1 MNHVQTLE
9 KLKSMR
15 LFGMERAFQTTLETR
30 TDYTPDQMI
39 TYLVETEWEDRQD
52 RKLRRYLKSAR
63 FRYQA
68 SVEEVSFDPTRNLDK
83 NAFIRLADTS
93 FITKK
98 ENVIITGLTGTG
110 KSFLA
115 SALGHQACIKGHKS
129 LYFSCGK
136 LFAQLLSARA
146 DRSHHKLIDKIE
158 RSDLLILDDFGLW
171 PFDQQSRL
179 DLLEIIED
187 RHGRKST
194 IIASQIPVANW
205 YEVIGDQTIADAVL
219 DRLVHQAH
227 RIQLQGESMRKNK
240 RKS

>member
-1 MNHVQTLE
+1 MTHSQTLE
-9 KLKSMR
+9 KLKTMR

-30 TDYTPDQMI
+30 TDYTADQMI

-52 RKLRRYLKSAR
+52 RKLSRYLKSAR

-68 SVEEVSFDPTRNLDK
+68 SVEEVRFDPSRNLDK
-83 NAFIRLADTS
+83 NTFLRLADSS

-98 ENVIITGLTGTG
+98 ESVIITGLTGTG

-146 DRSHHKLIDKIE
+146 DRSHHKIIDKIE
-158 RSDLLILDDFGLW
+158 RADLLILDDFGLW

-194 IIASQIPVANW
+194 IIASQIPVKDW

-227 RIQLQGESMRKNK
+227 RIQLQGESMRKK
-240 RKS
+240 KPKS